1 MVKKSS
7 IKIAGLATDVFEPT
21 GTARAS
27 LLFSHGAWVGGWIWE
42 SFAAWFSDKGFT
54 CYCPTWRGHYD
65 SKPVA
70 DLGAVSIYDFVED
83 ALDVSRA
90 VKPNFL
96 FGESLGGLIALKASE
111 SLPDLKGIVLMN
123 PVPPFMIPAS
133 FTVIRKQLK
142 YLGDLIGKKP
152 NLPNESDYKELILN
166 NVEEPEATEFYRKIC
181 PDSGRALLEASMGR
195 IKVDPTK
202 VRPPIHLVVG
212 HLDQLLPP
220 KVHRKLAG
228 IFNADVVEYP
238 EKSHHT
244 FSEDGW
250 EEVAEETLGWI
261 EKRLP

>member
-7 IKIAGLATDVFEPT
+7 IKIAGLTTDVFEPA

-42 SFAAWFSDKGFT
+42 NFATWFGERGFT

-90 VKPNFL
+90 VKPDFL
-96 FGESLGGLIALKASE
+96 FGESLGGLIALKAAE
-111 SLPDLKGIVLMN
+111 NLPDLKGIVLMN

-133 FTVIRKQLK
+133 FTVVRKQFK
-142 YLGDLIGKKP
+142 YLGDLLGKKP

-166 NVEEPEATEFYRKIC
+166 NVPEPEATEFYRKIC
-181 PDSGRALLEASMGR
+181 PESGRRSWKR
-195 IKVDPTK
+195 
-202 VRPPIHLVVG
+202 R
-212 HLDQLLPP
+212 
-220 KVHRKLAG
+220 
-228 IFNADVVEYP
+228 
-238 EKSHHT
+238 
-244 FSEDGW
+244 W
-250 EEVAEETLGWI
+250 EESRSIPRKSGPPYT
-261 EKRLP
+261 